1 MNYTNIK
8 KEKVYV
14 LITQLIENIID
25 YNSFVAYKT
34 NVTDISEVSS
44 ELDNF
49 ELSFSD
55 SKKFKCGF
63 RKYGNF
69 PLLLLCIMNEVGT
82 FSLAEIKEEIILKD
96 VNIKYEFIVVPVKNK
111 EYFYCKS
118 SDRYFYINY
127 VFSEV
132 LDFSSSDSLTIEY
145 YFDKHPWEVKGL
157 TFNKNATDLECI
169 DSGKIKKC
177 KVPKSHFEG
186 KSGYYFIM
194 HSNHLNGKSFSY
206 EVRPIKVILE
216 GTNNENNTFIIIIS
230 IIIVIIILAV
240 IIFLICLCRKRVKS
254 SDIEVGKETND
265 MGL

>member
-1 MNYTNIK
+1 
-8 KEKVYV
+8 
-14 LITQLIENIID
+14 
-25 YNSFVAYKT
+25 
-34 NVTDISEVSS
+34 
-44 ELDNF
+44 
-49 ELSFSD
+49 
-55 SKKFKCGF
+55 
-63 RKYGNF
+63 
-69 PLLLLCIMNEVGT
+69 MNEVGT

-118 SDRYFYINY
+118 INSYFYINY
-127 VFSEV
+127 VFTEV

-145 YFDKHPWEVKGL
+145 YFDKSPRDVKGL
-157 TFNKNATDLECI
+157 TFNKNSTDLECT

-177 KVPKSHFEG
+177 KVPKSHFQG

-206 EVRPIKVILE
+206 EVPPIKVILE
-216 GTNNENNTFIIIIS
+216 GTNNENNTFIIIIIS

-254 SDIEVGKETND
+254 SDIEDGKETTD